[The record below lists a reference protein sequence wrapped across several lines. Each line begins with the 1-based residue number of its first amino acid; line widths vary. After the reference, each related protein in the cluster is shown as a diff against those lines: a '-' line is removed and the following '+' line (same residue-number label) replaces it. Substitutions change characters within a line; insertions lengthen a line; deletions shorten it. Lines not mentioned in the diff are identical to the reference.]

1 MPSSSHSEDQDKDK
15 TIEEL
20 KDELQSVSQRLD
32 RIEQV
37 LSEILPQLK
46 EFSKSAQV
54 LRKGFRFY
62 ESMLGAI
69 EKLKSISYI
78 EDEYPELKTD
88 KIAMEIIKALDKHGS
103 LNISQITRYVRMERG
118 SASRRIIRER
128 IKKLLSMS
136 IIEVAYEDEKAKYYK
151 LKE

>member
-1 MPSSSHSEDQDKDK
+1 MPSSSHSENQDKDK

-118 SASRRIIRER
+118 TASRRIIRER
-128 IKKLLSMS
+128 IKKLLSMG